1 MASIYIH
8 IPFCEKKCN
17 YCDFFSIEDNSS
29 YDLFLE
35 ALLKEIEINS
45 EKYNSEI
52 IETIFFGGGTPTL
65 LKTNDFEKILNLI
78 SKKFQVSKN
87 AEITTEANPGTVD
100 FEKLKSYRIIG
111 INRISFGAQ
120 SFIPVELKFLNRI
133 HSVEEISDA
142 VSLSRKAGFEN
153 LNLDLIF
160 ALPNQTIENW
170 RYNLNCAIELNPNHV
185 SAYNLIV
192 EPNTPLKNL
201 VDSGIVKTLP
211 QELEAEFY
219 QTTIEILNLNN
230 FKQYE
235 ISNFAKENFECK
247 HNLNYWNHS
256 NYISFGPSAHS
267 FWKDG
272 KSTKRW
278 WNARNLKKYISDLQN
293 NILPISGSEN
303 LSDNELFIESVFLN
317 LRKGELNL
325 SLIKSMYNKDI
336 LNNREKEI
344 NSFLAD
350 DLITIENEKINL
362 TKKGFVFCDK
372 IAEEIIASN

>member
-100 FEKLKSYRIIG
+100 FEKLKSYRLIG

-120 SFIPVELKFLNRI
+120 SFIPEELKFLNRI